1 MKFTTKQLFD
11 ECLITSLDEIW
22 FMDEID
28 LTIINIIV
36 ENVDKIQEKEVSSLL
51 VAMKIVKFTI
61 FFKNIYVL
69 ARPRLCSQIHK
80 VICSFSMC

>member
-1 MKFTTKQLFD
+1 
-11 ECLITSLDEIW
+11 
-22 FMDEID
+22 MDEID